1 MGKTKQKIL
10 AVSLELFNEYGMAN
24 VSQRRI
30 TERLQISPGNL
41 TYHFKKKEDI
51 ETALYFAL
59 VEEFNVLFE
68 EMTAANITL
77 DGLISSTGQT
87 FDLIKKY
94 RFIFLDFAHLMRTNE
109 AVALHYRQLT
119 QIRKQQ
125 FESIFNLL
133 IEDNILLPPEF
144 PDEYEYL
151 YQRMQI
157 LSDFYLVNIEILQDK
172 KNKRSDYERSI
183 LFLIYPYLT
192 VKGKGVLKERFD
204 EVVL

>member
-1 MGKTKQKIL
+1 MSKTKQKIL
-10 AVSLELFNEYGMAN
+10 AASLELFNTHGMAN

-30 TERLQISPGNL
+30 TEQLQISPGNL

-59 VEEFNVLFE
+59 VEEFNALFAG
-68 EMTAANITL
+68 MTAADMTL

-109 AVALHYRQLT
+109 VVAADYRHLIRT
-119 QIRKQQ
+119 RKQQ
-125 FESIFNLL
+125 FEFIFHLL
-133 IEDNILLPPEF
+133 VENNILRPAEL

-157 LSDFYLVNIEILQDK
+157 LSDFYLVNVEILQYQKDE
-172 KNKRSDYERSI
+172 RADYERAI

-192 VKGKGVLKERFD
+192 KKGKDLLKQSN
-204 EVVL
+204 

>member
-1 MGKTKQKIL
+1 MSKTKQKIL
-10 AVSLELFNEYGMAN
+10 AASLELFNTHGMAN

-30 TERLQISPGNL
+30 TEQLQISPGNL
-41 TYHFKKKEDI
+41 TYHCKKKEDI

-59 VEEFNVLFE
+59 VEEFNALFAG
-68 EMTAANITL
+68 MTAADMTL

-109 AVALHYRQLT
+109 VVAADYRHLIRT
-119 QIRKQQ
+119 RKQQ
-125 FESIFNLL
+125 FEFIFHLL
-133 IEDNILLPPEF
+133 VENNILRPAEL

-157 LSDFYLVNIEILQDK
+157 LSDFYLVNVEILQYQKDE
-172 KNKRSDYERSI
+172 RADYERAI

-192 VKGKGVLKERFD
+192 KKGKDLLKQSN
-204 EVVL
+204 

>member
-1 MGKTKQKIL
+1 MLGFAHVTKIIFF
-10 AVSLELFNEYGMAN
+10 STHGMAN

-30 TERLQISPGNL
+30 TEQLQISPGNL

-59 VEEFNVLFE
+59 VEEFNALFAGI
-68 EMTAANITL
+68 TAADMTL

-109 AVALHYRQLT
+109 VVATHYRQLT
-119 QIRKQQ
+119 QIRNAQ
-125 FESIFNLL
+125 FKFIFNFL
-133 IEDNILLPPEF
+133 IENDILRIAELPN
-144 PDEYEYL
+144 EYEYL

-157 LSDFYLVNIEILQDK
+157 LSDFYLVNVEILQDQK
-172 KNKRSDYERSI
+172 DKRADYERAI

-192 VKGKGVLKERFD
+192 KKGKEVLGNKLNE
-204 EVVL
+204 LT